1 MRIRKLVIA
10 AGAAVVAAA
19 GLTLPLAGTASA
31 ATTLKD
37 DFNGDGYRD
46 LAVGTPGANT
56 VTVTFG
62 SANGVSPSRS
72 VTVTQSTVGVPGVTE
87 PEDEFGENVTSGD
100 VDDDGYADLI
110 VGAPG
115 ERVTGNTTG
124 SVTIV
129 WGGPNAFDRGAKVL
143 NSPTTDTERFGE
155 AASFVDIDDDGSAN
169 LAVISS
175 DGWWYYAESADPTRA
190 IAPEVDFL
198 PEGVRLEG
206 MEAATFLSK
215 DGYTYVLYG
224 ERADG
229 KPYTVYM
236 KGGVGDIGYYSGVLA
251 EGDDPHATREAAA
264 AADVNG
270 DGYTDLVTGN
280 AAANSVTVRYGGQ
293 GSFGATETYTQDSAG
308 VPGADEP
315 EDRFGAAVSAGDLD
329 HDGYADVAVGAPGE
343 SVGTVT
349 GTGSVTVLKGG
360 TGGLGAGRAYHQDT
374 AGVPGVPE
382 AGDHFG
388 SSLRFKDINKNSR
401 ADLAIS
407 ANGEDIGT
415 SADAGAVWVLR
426 GAVPYVTTS
435 YATSFNGADFGTAT
449 SGAGRAFG
457 TVLR

>member
-1 MRIRKLVIA
+1 MRKLVIA

-19 GLTLPLAGTASA
+19 GLTLPLAGSASA

-46 LAVGTPGANT
+46 LAIGTPDANT

-62 SANGVSPSRS
+62 SASGVSPSRA
-72 VTVTQSTVGVPGVTE
+72 VTVTQNTAGVPGVTE
-87 PEDEFGENVTSGD
+87 QEDEFGENVTSGD
-100 VDDDGYADLI
+100 VDHDGYADLI

-124 SVTIV
+124 SVTV
-129 WGGPNAFDRGAKVL
+129 LWGGPKPFTQGAKVF
-143 NSPTTDTERFGE
+143 NSPTTGTERFGE
-155 AASFVDIDDDGSAN
+155 AASFVDIDGDGAAN

-175 DGWWYYAESADPTRA
+175 DGWWFYAENADPTRA

-251 EGDDPHATREAAA
+251 EGDDARATREAAA
-264 AADVNG
+264 AGDVNG

-280 AAANSVTVRYGGQ
+280 AATGSVTVRYGAQ
-293 GSFGATETYTQDSAG
+293 GSFGATKTYTQDSAG
-308 VPGADEP
+308 VPGAAEP
-315 EDRFGAAVSAGDLD
+315 EDRFGAAVTAGDLD

-360 TGGLGAGRAYHQDT
+360 TGGLGSGRAYHQDT
-374 AGVPGVPE
+374 AGVAGVPE
-382 AGDHFG
+382 TGDHFG
-388 SSLRFKDINKNSR
+388 SSVRFKDINKNSR
-401 ADLAIS
+401 ADLAIG
-407 ANGEDIGT
+407 ANSEDIGPWP
-415 SADAGAVWVLR
+415 DAGAVWVLR

-435 YATSFNGADFGTAT
+435 YATSFHGSEFGSLTDA
-449 SGAGRAFG
+449 SVAFG
-457 TVLR
+457 TTLR

>member
-1 MRIRKLVIA
+1 MRKLVIA

-46 LAVGTPGANT
+46 LAVGTPGANS

-62 SANGVSPSRS
+62 SASGVSPSRS

-100 VDDDGYADLI
+100 VDYDGYADLI

-129 WGGPNAFDRGAKVL
+129 WGGPRAFNRGAKVL
-143 NSPTTDTERFGE
+143 NSPTTDTARFGE
-155 AASFVDIDDDGSAN
+155 ATSFVDIDGDDAAN
-169 LAVISS
+169 LAVISA

-198 PEGVRLEG
+198 PEGIHLEG
-206 MEAATFLSK
+206 MEAGHYLSK

-224 ERADG
+224 ENADG
-229 KPYTVYM
+229 HPYVVYM
-236 KGGVGDIGYYSGVLA
+236 KGGVGDIGYYSGVIA
-251 EGDDPHATREAAA
+251 EDNPRATRDAAA
-264 AADVNG
+264 SGDVNG

-280 AAANSVTVRYGGQ
+280 GADNSFTVHYGAQ
-293 GSFGATETYTQDSAG
+293 GSFGPATTYTQDSAG
-308 VPGADEP
+308 VPGASEEADF
-315 EDRFGAAVSAGDLD
+315 FGGSVSAGDLD
-329 HDGYADVAVGAPGE
+329 NDGYADVAVGAPGE
-343 SVGTVT
+343 TVGAVQA
-349 GTGSVTVLKGG
+349 TGSVTVLKGSAG
-360 TGGLGAGRAYHQDT
+360 ALGAGRAYHQDT
-374 AGVPGVPE
+374 AGIPGAPE

-401 ADLAIS
+401 ADLAIG

-426 GAVPYVTTS
+426 GAVPYITTS
-435 YATSFNGADFGTAT
+435 YATSFNGTDFGTTT
-449 SGAGRAFG
+449 SGAGLAFG